1 MDKVFKNLN
10 DCINMADLTENTL
23 MQKKLKEIRRILIR
37 KLEIEYEEFGG
48 QLQRCIIASSWLL

>member
-48 QLQRCIIASSWLL
+48 QL